1 MFNIRH
7 YITKGDGNFFRVLEP
22 TTEQGKNDSNNAVN
36 QERQEQ
42 QQEQQQEQEQEKQ
55 QEQESKEDAD
65 NKETDVVVVTP
76 EITRQ
81 ILVDK
86 CGEHDWL
93 YADWNVRDILPSP
106 MRLVMF
112 RPSMCQLCGIV
123 DDSIQHDQ
131 FYSGYVYEHTGFN
144 YCYNCK
150 DKFFSALKARAEP
163 IWELLQCE
171 TLRDFWGPR
180 TRRDPITN
188 GRMYSGKYKYE
199 KWRAVSRYASYSVDN
214 TKGLPG
220 VENVLFIYCEM
231 KDTIV
236 GEITKLISVSDILK
250 SNYNACKN
258 GFFDPSYDPNDDD
271 PMNTLELSDDA
282 KIVLSKV
289 QVVQQ

>member
-42 QQEQQQEQEQEKQ
+42 QQEQEQEKQQEQQ

>member
-1 MFNIRH
+1 MFGIKH
-7 YITKGDGNFFRVLEP
+7 FLTKGGENEKEYNLFRVLEP
-22 TTEQGKNDSNNAVN
+22 STEQENENNLNNAVN
-36 QERQEQ
+36 QEKKEEEEEQ
-42 QQEQQQEQEQEKQ
+42 D
-55 QEQESKEDAD
+55 SKEDAN
-65 NKETDVVVVTP
+65 NKETDIVVVAP
-76 EITRQ
+76 AITRQ

-86 CGEHDWL
+86 YGEHDWL

-112 RPSMCQLCGIV
+112 RPSMCQLCGVV
-123 DDSIQHDQ
+123 DDSIRHDQ
-131 FYSGYVYEHTGFN
+131 FYSGYVYEHVGFN
-144 YCYNCK
+144 YCCHCK

-163 IWELLQCE
+163 IWDLLQCE

-258 GFFDPSYDPNDDD
+258 YFFDPSYDPNDDD
-271 PMNTLELSDDA
+271 PINTLELADDA

-289 QVVQQ
+289 QAMSTSL

>member
-1 MFNIRH
+1 MFSIQHFLN
-7 YITKGDGNFFRVLEP
+7 KEDGDENNYSLFRMLEP
-22 TTEQGKNDSNNAVN
+22 TEQENKNN
-36 QERQEQ
+36 QESN
-42 QQEQQQEQEQEKQ
+42 
-55 QEQESKEDAD
+55 ESNENKGTQD
-65 NKETDVVVVTP
+65 NEVVVINAAP
-76 EITRQ
+76 EIMRQ
-81 ILVDK
+81 ILIDK
-86 CGEHDWL
+86 CSESNNDDWL
-93 YADWNVRDILPSP
+93 YADWNVRGILPSP

-112 RPSMCQLCGIV
+112 RPSMCQLCGVV
-123 DDSIQHDQ
+123 DDSIRHDQ
-131 FYSGYVYEHTGFN
+131 FCSGYVYERMGFN

-171 TLRDFWGPR
+171 TLREFWGPR
-180 TRRDPITN
+180 TRRDPLTN

-199 KWRAVSRYASYSVDN
+199 KWKAISRYASYSVDN

-220 VENVLFIYCEM
+220 VENVLFIYCDM

-258 GFFDPSYDPNDDD
+258 VFFDPSYDPNDDD
-271 PMNTLELSDDA
+271 PINTLELSDDA

-289 QVVQQ
+289 QVVQ

>member
-1 MFNIRH
+1 MRH
-7 YITKGDGNFFRVLEP
+7 FLTKGDGNENEYNLFRVLEP
-22 TTEQGKNDSNNAVN
+22 TTEQENENNLNNVVN
-36 QERQEQ
+36 INQDGSEN
-42 QQEQQQEQEQEKQ
+42 
-55 QEQESKEDAD
+55 KENGE
-65 NKETDVVVVTP
+65 NKETELDVVVVTP

-81 ILVDK
+81 ILIDK

-93 YADWNVRDILPSP
+93 YADWNVRGILPSP

-112 RPSMCQLCGIV
+112 CPSMCQLCGIV
-123 DDSIQHDQ
+123 DDSIRHDQ
-131 FYSGYVYEHTGFN
+131 FYTGYVYEHMGFN
-144 YCYNCK
+144 YCCHCK
-150 DKFFSALKARAEP
+150 DEFFSALKARAEP

-171 TLRDFWGPR
+171 TLREFWGPR

-199 KWRAVSRYASYSVDN
+199 KWKAISRCVSYSVDN

-220 VENVLFIYCEM
+220 IENTPFIYCEM

-271 PMNTLELSDDA
+271 PINTLELSDDA
-282 KIVLSKV
+282 KIVLCRRQASDAV
-289 QVVQQ
+289 NID

>member
-1 MFNIRH
+1 MFNMRH
-7 YITKGDGNFFRVLEP
+7 ILTKGNGNTNENEYNLFRVLEP
-22 TTEQGKNDSNNAVN
+22 STEQENENNLNNVVN
-36 QERQEQ
+36 INQDGSE
-42 QQEQQQEQEQEKQ
+42 
-55 QEQESKEDAD
+55 
-65 NKETDVVVVTP
+65 NKETELDVVVVTP

-81 ILVDK
+81 IIMDK
-86 CGEHDWL
+86 WSEHDWL
-93 YADWNVRDILPSP
+93 YADWNVRGILPSP

-112 RPSMCQLCGIV
+112 RPSMCQLCGVV
-123 DDSIQHDQ
+123 DANIEHTQ
-131 FYSGYVYEHTGFN
+131 FYSGYVYEHAGFN
-144 YCYNCK
+144 YCCHCK

-171 TLRDFWGPR
+171 TLREFWGPR

-199 KWRAVSRYASYSVDN
+199 KWRTVSKYASYSVDN

-271 PMNTLELSDDA
+271 PINTLELSDDA
-282 KIVLSKV
+282 KIVLSLETSL
-289 QVVQQ
+289 

>member
-1 MFNIRH
+1 MFGIQH
-7 YITKGDGNFFRVLEP
+7 FLTKGDGNENEYNLFRVLEP
-22 TTEQGKNDSNNAVN
+22 STEQENENNSNDVVVN
-36 QERQEQ
+36 QENGE
-42 QQEQQQEQEQEKQ
+42 
-55 QEQESKEDAD
+55 
-65 NKETDVVVVTP
+65 NKETELDVVVVVKP

-93 YADWNVRDILPSP
+93 YADWNVRGNLPSP

-112 RPSMCQLCGIV
+112 RPSMCQLCGVV
-123 DDSIQHDQ
+123 DDSIRHDQ
-131 FYSGYVYEHTGFN
+131 FYSGYVYEHMGFN
-144 YCYNCK
+144 YCCHCK

-171 TLRDFWGPR
+171 TLREFWGPR
-180 TRRDPITN
+180 TRRDPLTN

-199 KWRAVSRYASYSVDN
+199 KWKAISRCASYSVDN

-220 VENVLFIYCEM
+220 VENVPFIYCEM
-231 KDTIV
+231 TDSCV

-258 GFFDPSYDPNDDD
+258 VFFDPSYDPNDDD
-271 PMNTLELSDDA
+271 PINTLELSDDA

-289 QVVQQ
+289 QVVQ

>member
-7 YITKGDGNFFRVLEP
+7 ILTKGDGNENDYNLFRVLEP
-22 TTEQGKNDSNNAVN
+22 TEQEDENNSNNLVN
-36 QERQEQ
+36 TDNNENNENG
-42 QQEQQQEQEQEKQ
+42 
-55 QEQESKEDAD
+55 D
-65 NKETDVVVVTP
+65 NKETETDVVVVAP

-81 ILVDK
+81 ILIDK

-93 YADWNVRDILPSP
+93 YADWNVRGILPSP

-112 RPSMCQLCGIV
+112 RPSMCQLCGVV
-123 DDSIQHDQ
+123 DDSIRHDQ
-131 FYSGYVYEHTGFN
+131 FCSGYVYERMGFN

-171 TLRDFWGPR
+171 TLREFWGPR

-199 KWRAVSRYASYSVDN
+199 KWKAISRCVSYSVDN

-220 VENVLFIYCEM
+220 VENVPFIYCEM
-231 KDTIV
+231 TDSCV

-258 GFFDPSYDPNDDD
+258 VFFDPSYDPNDDD
-271 PMNTLELSDDA
+271 PINTLELADDA

-289 QVVQQ
+289 QAMSTSL

>member
-22 TTEQGKNDSNNAVN
+22 TTEQGKNDSNNAFK
-36 QERQEQ
+36 QEQEQ
-42 QQEQQQEQEQEKQ
+42 QQEQQ

-65 NKETDVVVVTP
+65 NKESDVVVVTP

-81 ILVDK
+81 ILIDK

-93 YADWNVRDILPSP
+93 YADWNVRGILPSP

-112 RPSMCQLCGIV
+112 RPSMCQLCGVV
-123 DDSIQHDQ
+123 DDGIRHDQ
-131 FYSGYVYEHTGFN
+131 FYTGYVYEHTGFN

-150 DKFFSALKARAEP
+150 DNFFNALKARAEP

-171 TLRDFWGPR
+171 TVREFWGPR
-180 TRRDPITN
+180 TRRDPVTN
-188 GRMYSGKYKYE
+188 NRMYSGKYKYE
-199 KWRAVSRYASYSVDN
+199 KWRAVSRYASHSVDN
-214 TKGLPG
+214 AKGLSG
-220 VENVLFIYCEM
+220 VENVLFIYCDM
-231 KDTIV
+231 TDSCF

-258 GFFDPSYDPNDDD
+258 GFFDASYDPNDDD
-271 PMNTLELSDDA
+271 PINTLELSDDA
-282 KIVLSKV
+282 KISLRRHEESDAVNV
-289 QVVQQ
+289 D

>member
-1 MFNIRH
+1 MFNMRH
-7 YITKGDGNFFRVLEP
+7 ILTKGTGNENENEYNLFRVLEP
-22 TTEQGKNDSNNAVN
+22 STEQENENNS
-36 QERQEQ
+36 E
-42 QQEQQQEQEQEKQ
+42 
-55 QEQESKEDAD
+55 
-65 NKETDVVVVTP
+65 NKETELDVVVVTP

-93 YADWNVRDILPSP
+93 YADWNVRGILPSP

-123 DDSIQHDQ
+123 DDSIRHDQ
-131 FYSGYVYEHTGFN
+131 FYSGYVYEHMGFN
-144 YCYNCK
+144 YCCHCK

-199 KWRAVSRYASYSVDN
+199 KWRTISRYASYSVDN

-231 KDTIV
+231 TDSCL

-271 PMNTLELSDDA
+271 PINTLELSDNA
-282 KIVLSKV
+282 KIVLCRR
-289 QVVQQ
+289 QVSDAVNVD